1 MTSQETRPIEHPLG
15 RRRACIAIA
24 ATAVAGAVALPGC
37 TLHRVDQRPSP
48 VVAGPARYP
57 ASESL
62 VPSAGGA
69 RKAMGDPWWRGFG
82 DPRLDALMNRALARN
97 FTVAE
102 AAARVWHARATAGL
116 GGSKLVPSVDLS
128 GVTRV
133 IEPGGTAVDVVGM
146 VSWEIDLFG
155 RLGSRDRAETHQM
168 LATQDDLDAARVTL
182 TADLAQVYYGASEHR
197 QLIALLARQRR
208 RATRLLGPV
217 GARGAAGS
225 RSSADVVRLRAQ
237 LLGVEAMI
245 PNARA
250 ALRLD
255 ENRLDVLLGRPVDG
269 RDRVAGHGFPPLP
282 DVLPTGVPAD
292 LLVRRP
298 DLRVLRHRLVASDH
312 LIATAIAERLP
323 RVELTGAL
331 VSGGSVPGAAASLLG
346 ELVKPLLEWGERKDA
361 VSERRADHAAALAA
375 FTNAYLEAISEVDGL
390 LYQERCKREQ
400 IRLLEQQI
408 KAYEESLSRAKRGYR
423 RGRRNYLPLV
433 MAVESLQE
441 AERALLA
448 RRHELV
454 SLRITLHR
462 ALGGA
467 LPGNHRRKASR
478 AHHSKVSDRTRP
490 WSGPAARPTG
500 RRPAG
505 ARTRHGRRVASR
517 ASRAHPRPRGTP
529 RCRSTARPRCVW
541 RRPSSAPRSTG

>member
-1 MTSQETRPIEHPLG
+1 MIAHLAAGGIPATFCPRAELMTSHETHPIDHPFG
-15 RRRACIAIA
+15 RRRASLALA

-37 TLHRVDQRPSP
+37 TLHRVDQQPSP
-48 VVAGPARYP
+48 VVAGPESYP

-62 VPSAGGA
+62 ESPAGGA
-69 RKAMGDPWWRGFG
+69 GKPTGEAWWRGFG
-82 DPRLDALMNRALARN
+82 DARLDALMKRALARN

-116 GGSKLVPSVDLS
+116 GGAKLVPSIDLS
-128 GVTRV
+128 GVTKV
-133 IEPGGTAVDVVGM
+133 IEPGGKAVDVVGM

-155 RLGSRDRAETHQM
+155 RIGSRDRAATHEV
-168 LATQDDLDAARVTL
+168 LATQGDLDAARVTL
-182 TADLAQVYYGASEHR
+182 SADLAQVYYGASEHR
-197 QLIALLARQRR
+197 QLIGLLAKQRKR
-208 RATRLLGPV
+208 TTRLLDKVEP
-217 GARGAAGS
+217 RGKAGS
-225 RSSADVVRLRAQ
+225 KSPADVVRLRAQ

-269 RDRVAGHGFPPLP
+269 RDRVGVHGFPPLP

-331 VSGGSVPGAAASLLG
+331 VSGTSVPGAVASVMG
-346 ELVKPLLEWGERKDA
+346 EFVKPLLEWGERKDA
-361 VSERRADHAAALAA
+361 VSGRRAGHAEALAA

-400 IRLLEQQI
+400 IRLLELQI
-408 KAYEESLSRAKRGYR
+408 EAYEDSVSQARRAYR
-423 RGRRNYLPLV
+423 RGRRNYLPLI

-448 RRHELV
+448 RRHELI

-467 LPGNHRRKASR
+467 VPGNQ
-478 AHHSKVSDRTRP
+478 
-490 WSGPAARPTG
+490 
-500 RRPAG
+500 
-505 ARTRHGRRVASR
+505 
-517 ASRAHPRPRGTP
+517 RG
-529 RCRSTARPRCVW
+529 
-541 RRPSSAPRSTG
+541 